1 MVLNI
6 VHKYNIKYEIFD
18 IKLEVTFTS
27 ENFRFTKFK
36 EDIMGAEH
44 ERVMGIANS
53 IPMWLAAGIAIALA
67 LTQAIIFYRK
77 SVTAGKELGI
87 TDDKLKCASRSAFI
101 TSIGPSIVILSGVL
115 ALMVSIGGPMAWM
128 RLSFIGSLMFEM
140 MAAGFGTGATGVQL
154 GVDPMTEAA
163 LGTAVWTMILGSIG
177 WIIMSGLTTDKMGKI
192 QDKFTKGNAA
202 IIGIV
207 STSALLGAF
216 GALVAPH
223 LLAMNANTVAAL
235 AGAAI
240 MLVLSMF
247 DKSGKAPSWLK
258 EWALA
263 IALFGGMIVAVIAS

>member
-1 MVLNI
+1 
-6 VHKYNIKYEIFD
+6 
-18 IKLEVTFTS
+18 
-27 ENFRFTKFK
+27 
-36 EDIMGAEH
+36 MGAEH
-44 ERVMGIANS
+44 DRVMGIANS
-53 IPMWLAAGIAIALA
+53 FPMWLAAGIAIALA
-67 LTQAIIFYRK
+67 LVQAFIFYKK
-77 SVTAGKELGI
+77 SVKAGKELGVTEDQI
-87 TDDKLKCASRSAFI
+87 KAASRSAFI

-177 WIIMSGLTTDKMGKI
+177 WIIMSGLTTDKMAKI
-192 QDKFTKGNAA
+192 QDKFTKGNATIVA
-202 IIGIV
+202 II

-223 LLAMNANTVAAL
+223 LLAFNANTVAAI

-240 MLVLSMF
+240 MLALSMF
-247 DKSGKAPSWLK
+247 DRSGKAPGWIK

-263 IALFGGMIVAVIAS
+263 IALFGGMIIAVIAG

>member
-1 MVLNI
+1 
-6 VHKYNIKYEIFD
+6 
-18 IKLEVTFTS
+18 
-27 ENFRFTKFK
+27 
-36 EDIMGAEH
+36 MGAEH
-44 ERVMGIANS
+44 DRVMGIANS
-53 IPMWLAAGIAIALA
+53 FPMWLAAGIAIALA
-67 LTQAIIFYRK
+67 LVQAFIFYKK
-77 SVTAGKELGI
+77 SITAGKELGI
-87 TDDKLKCASRSAFI
+87 TEEQIKSARRSAFI

-115 ALMVSIGGPMAWM
+115 ALMVTIGGPMAWM

-177 WIIMSGLTTDKMGKI
+177 WILMSGLTTDKMGKI

-202 IIGIV
+202 IVGII

-223 LLAMNANTVAAL
+223 LLALNANTVAAI
-235 AGAAI
+235 AGASI
-240 MLVLSMF
+240 MLILSMF
-247 DKSGKAPSWLK
+247 QKSGKAPRWLK

-263 IALFGGMIVAVIAS
+263 IALFGGMIIAVIAG

>member
-1 MVLNI
+1 
-6 VHKYNIKYEIFD
+6 
-18 IKLEVTFTS
+18 
-27 ENFRFTKFK
+27 
-36 EDIMGAEH
+36 MGAEH
-44 ERVMGIANS
+44 DKVMGIANS
-53 IPMWLAAGIAIALA
+53 IPMWLAAAVAIALA
-67 LTQAIIFYRK
+67 LVQAFIFYKK
-77 SVTAGKELGI
+77 SITAGKELGI
-87 TDDKLKCASRSAFI
+87 TEEQIKSARRSAFI

-115 ALMVSIGGPMAWM
+115 ALMVTIGGPMAWM

-177 WIIMSGLTTDKMGKI
+177 WIIMSGLTTDKMSKI

-202 IIGIV
+202 IVGII

-223 LLAMNANTVAAL
+223 LLSMNANTVAAI

-240 MLVLSMF
+240 MLGLSMF
-247 DKSGKAPSWLK
+247 EKSGKAPRWLK

-263 IALFGGMIVAVIAS
+263 IALFGGMIIAVIAS